1 MKTLLLILIL
11 LSLYTYAVEGF
22 KLLLWHIVSLL
33 SFAVKSITNSAKK
46 LSK

>member
-11 LSLYTYAVEGF
+11 LALYTYAVEGF
-22 KLLLWHIVSLL
+22 KLLLWHAVSLL
-33 SFAVKSITNSAKK
+33 SFIIKFITNSAKR